1 MPIWSGITRC
11 NGFAAKSNQERQEW
25 GYCTPT
31 VLHCHGVAHAT
42 IPASRHF
49 SSAGLCTPFSL
60 PELGGLHRRPSL
72 RRHHLSL
79 TYLTGRE
86 KTRYKG
92 QV

>member
-49 SSAGLCTPFSL
+49 SSAGLCAPFSL
-60 PELGGLHRRPSL
+60 PELGGLQRRTSLPQASSILDLSHRPQKP
-72 RRHHLSL
+72 
-79 TYLTGRE
+79 GI
-86 KTRYKG
+86 KG
-92 QV
+92 KI